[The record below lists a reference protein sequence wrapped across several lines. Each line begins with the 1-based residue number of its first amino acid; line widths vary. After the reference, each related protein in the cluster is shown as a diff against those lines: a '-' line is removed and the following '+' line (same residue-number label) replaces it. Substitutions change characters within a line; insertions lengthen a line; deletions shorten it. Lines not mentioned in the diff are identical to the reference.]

1 MPFKHLRVHP
11 LRTGCPGQLDA
22 QRYRWVFRFT
32 LSFSVVL
39 HRYQNKLKAKQKR
52 SSGVKEVKEQLLTLT
67 HSGVITWVIQE
78 QLGCMPTFGDKQ
90 NRQGS
95 NPDLFKLS
103 ELDGSHLGPKYLSYK
118 HFSPK
123 TSTASGAL
131 CLRSVLTSD
140 LMSPFCSRRVCG
152 RDLRHSVV
160 MATESYVQPVHKP
173 YITLCQGHR
182 LCSTYKWVSPASQHT
197 TAQQITTELAMLLTQ
212 VVNLMKG

>member
-22 QRYRWVFRFT
+22 RRYRWVFRFT

-95 NPDLFKLS
+95 NLDLFKLS
-103 ELDGSHLGPKYLSYK
+103 EPDGSHLGPKYLSYK

-140 LMSPFCSRRVCG
+140 LMSPFFAVGGCAAETSVTASLWQRSRTSSQCTSPTSLCVRG
-152 RDLRHSVV
+152 IASAAHTSEFHRHHS
-160 MATESYVQPVHKP
+160 
-173 YITLCQGHR
+173 TLLHN
-182 LCSTYKWVSPASQHT
+182 KSQ
-197 TAQQITTELAMLLTQ
+197 Q
-212 VVNLMKG
+212 NWPCC